1 MADLGAM
8 ELAVGAAAV
17 GLELVFAWPQAV
29 DAVRSPDVSGVST
42 VTATLMVLVGLSW
55 LAYGVGVA
63 DPMVIVA
70 NLVMLSATLV
80 IAGALARRRALAWR
94 ATATVVA
101 VWALAIAA
109 ATVVWGTTGPAV
121 VGSIVG
127 IGMGVPQAVHAVRSG
142 SVAGVAISS
151 YVLLALLQGTWLLY
165 GVLVGDAVIVVPNVI
180 ALPVSLGVLG
190 ILVRGR
196 ATAPPPPRH
205 RAGHFDMVES

>member
-17 GLELVFAWPQAV
+17 GLGMPMFAWPQAV

-80 IAGALARRRALAWR
+80 IAGALARRRAWR
-94 ATATVVA
+94 GAPPPPS
-101 VWALAIAA
+101 WRCGR
-109 ATVVWGTTGPAV
+109 WPSPPPRWSGTTGPAV

-127 IGMGVPQAVHAVRSG
+127 IGMGVPQAVHVVRSG
-142 SVAGVAISS
+142 TVAGVAISS

-205 RAGHFDMVES
+205 RAGDFDMVES